1 MIKFA
6 YFGEKPGN
14 KHIFRN
20 SCRETS
26 TSSETHASDDSKSPT
41 ECMQNGLSKGV
52 KDFVYYD
59 PESNECNFMTAESFR
74 ETFDKRKNKAEVWKN
89 IQLS

>member
-1 MIKFA
+1 MLSRSLYLMDLQVKMIKFA

-26 TSSETHASDDSKSPT
+26 TSSETHTSDDSKSPT

-59 PESNECNFMTAESFR
+59 PESNDTAS
-74 ETFDKRKNKAEVWKN
+74 
-89 IQLS
+89 